1 MRTTGKAKT
10 VLGYTLVEL
19 MLGIGC
25 GSVVLSA
32 AMTIGVALQRSVAAV
47 ESYSFSE
54 GDQLRVQDYIAM
66 DCRRA
71 IRDNS
76 ISGLPN
82 DGVTTD
88 GYTPV
93 VDTGSWI
100 GGAWVHDSSKPVTLI
115 LSVPNY
121 YDSNGNAQAP
131 QFSSGSI
138 VYGSSGGTTP
148 ISYYQSGTRL
158 MRQIGTDPTQCTIGQ
173 RWTNCAK
180 AIATNVNN
188 FSVTPP
194 SQASINADTVS
205 YSITFAPMFTIKTYS
220 ASNPGVQGTTVFANT
235 FLRNPDARRTINNN
249 Y

>member
-1 MRTTGKAKT
+1 MKTTGRAKT
-10 VLGYTLVEL
+10 VLGFTLVEL
-19 MLGIGC
+19 MMSIGC
-25 GSVVLSA
+25 GSLVLA
-32 AMTIGVALQRSVAAV
+32 AVLDVGVCLQRTLAAV
-47 ESYSFSE
+47 ESYSVSE
-54 GDQLRVQDYIAM
+54 GDQLRIQDYIAM

-93 VDTGSWI
+93 VDTGSWV
-100 GGAWVHDSSKPVTLI
+100 GGAWVHNSSKPVTLI

-131 QFSSGSI
+131 QYSSGSI
-138 VYGSSGGTTP
+138 VYGSAGGTTP
-148 ISYYQSGTRL
+148 ISYYQSGNSL
-158 MRQIGTDPTQCTIGQ
+158 MRQVGTSSTQCTSGQ
-173 RWTNCAK
+173 VWINCAK
-180 AIATNVNN
+180 AIAINVYN

-205 YSITFAPMFTIKTYS
+205 YSITFSPIFTTKAYS
-220 ASNPGVQGTTVFANT
+220 SSNPGVQGTTVFANT
-235 FLRNPDARRTINNN
+235 FLRNPDARRTMNNS

>member
-1 MRTTGKAKT
+1 MKTTGKGKR
-10 VLGYTLVEL
+10 VLGYTLLEL
-19 MLGIGC
+19 MMGIGC
-25 GSVVLSA
+25 GSMVLAAVVVV
-32 AMTIGVALQRSVAAV
+32 GVSLQRSVAAV
-47 ESYSFSE
+47 ESYSVSE

-100 GGAWVHDSSKPVTLI
+100 SGAWVHDSSKPVTLI

-138 VYGSSGGTTP
+138 VYGSAGGTTP
-148 ISYYQSGTRL
+148 ISYYQSGTSL
-158 MRQIGTDPTQCTIGQ
+158 MRQIGTSSSQCTSGQ
-173 RWTNCAK
+173 KWIDCAK

-188 FSVTPP
+188 FSVIPP

-205 YSITFAPMFTIKTYS
+205 YSITFSPIFTTKAYS
-220 ASNPGVQGTTVFANT
+220 PSNPGVQGTTVFANT

>member
-1 MRTTGKAKT
+1 MRTTGKAKA

-47 ESYSFSE
+47 ESYSVSE

-148 ISYYQSGTRL
+148 ISYYQSGTSL
-158 MRQIGTDPTQCTIGQ
+158 MRQIGTDSTRCTIGQ

-205 YSITFAPMFTIKTYS
+205 YSITFAPIFTIKTYS